1 VIIPFVVARAAST
14 LDDEFDMERLLA
26 FTVFKAASTLELEF
40 DNAEV
45 PPPLPPPIVALTAF
59 IAASMLDEEF
69 ERLSEVV

>member
-40 DNAEV
+40 AKAIES
-45 PPPLPPPIVALTAF
+45 PPPPMVALTAL
-59 IAASMLDEEF
+59 IAASMLDDEF
-69 ERLSEVV
+69 ERLRELV